1 MHIQT
6 RRNEIFQA
14 LQTVI
19 GVVDRRQSLPVLANT
34 LLVAEEDRLLVT
46 ATDLELQLQS
56 EAQVQNLA
64 PGRITAPARKLYDI
78 CRSLPEGAEI
88 SLETTA
94 AKKLVVKSGRS
105 RFTLGTMPAEEF
117 PSFPSQQEEVR
128 LELPAKELRS
138 LLQRA
143 QFAMAQQD
151 VRYYLNGMLLDVN
164 PQRIRTVATD
174 GHRLAMG
181 QMNIE
186 LPGVKPLQLILPRK
200 TVLELQKSL
209 EGGSEMATVL
219 VSTGQVEVRLD
230 GLRLSS
236 KVIDGRFP
244 DYERVIP
251 DKPERRVYGRCEDVI
266 AALSRAAILSNEKFR
281 GVRLNVEKN
290 LLRIQT
296 QNPEQEEA
304 EEEVEVE
311 FDGSPLE
318 IGFNVGYVLDALH
331 AVTTERFVL
340 ELRGPDGSG
349 LIREDGDS
357 PNRYVVMPMRL

>member
-1 MHIQT
+1 
-6 RRNEIFQA
+6 
-14 LQTVI
+14 
-19 GVVDRRQSLPVLANT
+19 
-34 LLVAEEDRLLVT
+34 
-46 ATDLELQLQS
+46 
-56 EAQVQNLA
+56 
-64 PGRITAPARKLYDI
+64 
-78 CRSLPEGAEI
+78 
-88 SLETTA
+88 
-94 AKKLVVKSGRS
+94 
-105 RFTLGTMPAEEF
+105 
-117 PSFPSQQEEVR
+117 
-128 LELPAKELRS
+128 
-138 LLQRA
+138 
-143 QFAMAQQD
+143 
-151 VRYYLNGMLLDVN
+151 
-164 PQRIRTVATD
+164 
-174 GHRLAMG
+174 
-181 QMNIE
+181 MNIE